1 MVSSRCAKVAAGQRA
16 SRQHH
21 QNHVVLLN
29 FAKFQLPSH
38 DSSSHDSVNVSAVIL
53 MQACVSSLWHSI
65 ALSRQTSAGT
75 VGCREE
81 DFSED
86 FAGQV
91 LSFDRDGADMYAEI
105 AASRRTTGKPISQ
118 FDAMIVAMAR
128 SRGATLATRNVRD
141 FDDCGVEV
149 VNPWAPHG
157 EIAMAKS
164 ARLTVQQWGNSLA
177 VRIPAGGRVSGALKH
192 STVRHS
198 LRGSSFPHARPAATR
213 ASRS

>member
-38 DSSSHDSVNVSAVIL
+38 DSSSHDSVNVSGRDFDAGL
-53 MQACVSSLWHSI
+53 
-65 ALSRQTSAGT
+65 RQFSMAFDCSQPANVGGT

-91 LSFDRDGADMYAEI
+91 LSFDSDGADMYAEI
-105 AASRRTTGKPISQ
+105 AVSRRTTG
-118 FDAMIVAMAR
+118 
-128 SRGATLATRNVRD
+128 
-141 FDDCGVEV
+141 
-149 VNPWAPHG
+149 
-157 EIAMAKS
+157 
-164 ARLTVQQWGNSLA
+164 
-177 VRIPAGGRVSGALKH
+177 
-192 STVRHS
+192 
-198 LRGSSFPHARPAATR
+198 
-213 ASRS
+213 